1 MKTVYLDY
9 NSTTP
14 LAPSVKE
21 EMMPFLDNFFGNPSS
36 LHQLGRKA
44 RAHLDEYR
52 HRMAAVWQCK
62 PSEVVFT
69 SGATESINLA
79 IFGTARL
86 LKAKGRH
93 LITSSVEHHAVLRS
107 FEYLVN
113 KEGFDVSYLP
123 VDSDGRINPP
133 DLENALRDDTIF
145 VSLMAANNEI
155 GTIQP
160 VSELGNICRRHG
172 VIFHTDAV
180 QWFGKEPFSGINQF
194 NADLVSCCSHKIL
207 GPLGCGALFIKSP
220 LFPDPIHFGGS
231 HENERRG
238 GTENLAS
245 IAGFV
250 SAMEQFVLNPAFCRA
265 SLEPLSLRLIELSH
279 SSEIINL
286 VSPLEMRL
294 SNTCSFSIPSS
305 DSLTL
310 LASLDLEGICASAGS
325 ACSSGSLSPSHVL
338 LAMGRSLDEA
348 NSLIRFSL
356 GPSSSDDDID
366 YVLSVLPYIIKRI
379 LSS

>member
-21 EMMPFLDNFFGNPSS
+21 EMMPFLGNFFGNPSS

-44 RAHLDEYR
+44 RAYLDEYR

-180 QWFGKEPFSGINQF
+180 QWFGKEPFNEINQF

-338 LAMGRSLDEA
+338 LAMGRSQDEA

-366 YVLSVLPYIIKRI
+366 YVLSVLPYIVKRI

>member
-1 MKTVYLDY
+1 M
-9 NSTTP
+9 
-14 LAPSVKE
+14 
-21 EMMPFLDNFFGNPSS
+21 
-36 LHQLGRKA
+36 
-44 RAHLDEYR
+44 
-52 HRMAAVWQCK
+52 
-62 PSEVVFT
+62 
-69 SGATESINLA
+69 
-79 IFGTARL
+79 
-86 LKAKGRH
+86 
-93 LITSSVEHHAVLRS
+93 
-107 FEYLVN
+107 
-113 KEGFDVSYLP
+113 
-123 VDSDGRINPP
+123 
-133 DLENALRDDTIF
+133 
-145 VSLMAANNEI
+145 
-155 GTIQP
+155 
-160 VSELGNICRRHG
+160 
-172 VIFHTDAV
+172 
-180 QWFGKEPFSGINQF
+180 
-194 NADLVSCCSHKIL
+194 VSCCSHKIF

-250 SAMEQFVLNPAFCRA
+250 SAMEQFVLNPAFCRD
-265 SLEPLSLRLIELSH
+265 SLEPLALRLIELSH